1 MGITPAEIA
10 NSLVF
15 AADAGDGT
23 SPVPLL
29 VLSSGGHRVD
39 TIKIADTLECAPLRQ
54 ATPEEVRAWTGFAIG
69 GVAPVGSPHPTA
81 HRRRRQPGPVYRGLG
96 GRRPLPLGLR
106 DDLRR
111 PTDDDSR
118 HSGRGRLTG
127 RVPAAGVCL
136 GRLAQTSD
144 MSEANPRLRCTSG
157 VAVDRF
163 IVMKCSPGA
172 PSPSIR

>member
-1 MGITPAEIA
+1 MGVEQGPDRADHPAVSRVLAVLAAFGHTPQIRHLPDAVRTAKAAAEALGITPAEIA

-69 GVAPVGSPHPTA
+69 GVAPVGSLT
-81 HRRRRQPGPVYRGLG
+81 
-96 GRRPLPLGLR
+96 PLRTVVDVSLARYAVVWAAAGHSHSVFATTY
-106 DDLRR
+106 DDL
-111 PTDDDSR
+111 
-118 HSGRGRLTG
+118 LTMT
-127 RVPAAGVCL
+127 AGTPV
-136 GRLAQTSD
+136 
-144 MSEANPRLRCTSG
+144 E
-157 VAVDRF
+157 VV
-163 IVMKCSPGA
+163 
-172 PSPSIR
+172 

>member
-1 MGITPAEIA
+1 MGVEQGPDRADHPAVSRVLAVLAAFGHTPQIRHLPDAVRTAKAAAEALGITPAEIA

-69 GVAPVGSPHPTA
+69 GVAPVGSLT
-81 HRRRRQPGPVYRGLG
+81 
-96 GRRPLPLGLR
+96 PLRTVVDVSLAR
-106 DDLRR
+106 YA
-111 PTDDDSR
+111 
-118 HSGRGRLTG
+118 
-127 RVPAAGVCL
+127 VVWAAAGHS
-136 GRLAQTSD
+136 T
-144 MSEANPRLRCTSG
+144 
-157 VAVDRF
+157 
-163 IVMKCSPGA
+163 
-172 PSPSIR
+172 

>member
-1 MGITPAEIA
+1 MSVEQGPDRAGHPAVSRVLAVLAAFGHTPQIRHLPDAVRTAKAAAEALGITPAEIA

-69 GVAPVGSPHPTA
+69 GVAPVGSLT
-81 HRRRRQPGPVYRGLG
+81 
-96 GRRPLPLGLR
+96 PLRTVVDVSLARYTVVWAAAGHSHSVFATTY
-106 DDLRR
+106 DDL
-111 PTDDDSR
+111 
-118 HSGRGRLTG
+118 LTMT
-127 RVPAAGVCL
+127 AGTPV
-136 GRLAQTSD
+136 
-144 MSEANPRLRCTSG
+144 E
-157 VAVDRF
+157 VV
-163 IVMKCSPGA
+163 
-172 PSPSIR
+172 

>member
-1 MGITPAEIA
+1 MGVEQGPDRADHPAVSRVLAVLAAFGHTPQIRHLPDAVRTAKAAAEALGIAPAEIA

-69 GVAPVGSPHPTA
+69 GVAPVGSLT
-81 HRRRRQPGPVYRGLG
+81 
-96 GRRPLPLGLR
+96 PLRTVVDVSLARYAVVWAAAGHSHSVFATTY
-106 DDLRR
+106 DDL
-111 PTDDDSR
+111 
-118 HSGRGRLTG
+118 LTMT
-127 RVPAAGVCL
+127 AGTPV
-136 GRLAQTSD
+136 
-144 MSEANPRLRCTSG
+144 E
-157 VAVDRF
+157 VV
-163 IVMKCSPGA
+163 
-172 PSPSIR
+172 

>member
-1 MGITPAEIA
+1 MSVEQGPDRADHPAVSRVLAVLAAFGHTPQIRHLPDAVRTAKAAAEALGITPAEIA

-69 GVAPVGSPHPTA
+69 GVAPVGSLTPLRTVVDVSLARYAVVWAAAGHSHSVFATA
-81 HRRRRQPGPVYRGLG
+81 Y
-96 GRRPLPLGLR
+96 
-106 DDLRR
+106 DDL
-111 PTDDDSR
+111 
-118 HSGRGRLTG
+118 LTMT
-127 RVPAAGVCL
+127 AGTPV
-136 GRLAQTSD
+136 
-144 MSEANPRLRCTSG
+144 E
-157 VAVDRF
+157 VV
-163 IVMKCSPGA
+163 
-172 PSPSIR
+172 

>member
-1 MGITPAEIA
+1 MGVEQGPDRADHPAVSRVLAVLAAFGHTPQIRHLPDAVRTAKAAAEALGITPAEIA

-69 GVAPVGSPHPTA
+69 GVAPVGSLT
-81 HRRRRQPGPVYRGLG
+81 
-96 GRRPLPLGLR
+96 PLRTVVDVSLARYTVVWAAAGHSHSVFATTY
-106 DDLRR
+106 DDL
-111 PTDDDSR
+111 
-118 HSGRGRLTG
+118 LTMT
-127 RVPAAGVCL
+127 AGTPV
-136 GRLAQTSD
+136 
-144 MSEANPRLRCTSG
+144 E
-157 VAVDRF
+157 VV
-163 IVMKCSPGA
+163 
-172 PSPSIR
+172 